1 MTTLEFN
8 RDIAVKK
15 IFSIMA
21 FFLLSFNL
29 FGQRKM
35 EVLDRGLFAVKVSN
49 GVYIN
54 WRLKGEEL
62 HAVAFNIYRDGTKLN
77 NELLVGATNY
87 TDQNGSISSS
97 YSIGTVVDEIELT
110 VSDEVTVWENQYIDI
125 PARQINGG
133 YSTYSINDGSVGDL
147 DGDGQYEIVVKRLAL
162 NMTRESTDYHY
173 LEAYELDG
181 TFLWAINIGPNIY
194 NDKEFNFLV
203 YDFDEDGKAEIAT
216 RTSEGTIDGLG
227 DTIPDIDGD
236 GITNYRYSITDK
248 NTGYGFRAEGP
259 DFISVF
265 DGETGKE
272 IARDTYIEREPIIQ
286 WGLPGHD
293 IGQLSHRSTK
303 CMWTVAYLDGKHPS
317 IVMSRGI
324 YERIKLEAWDFDGT
338 SLTKRWAF
346 DSDPDG
352 LPTEYHGQGNHNLSL
367 ADVDQDG
374 KDEVIYASMVVDDDG
389 NGLYSTGLGHGD
401 ALHVLDMDPER
412 SGLEIWA
419 CLEQDPAWGATYRNA
434 GTGEVMLHYIL
445 GRDMGRCAAGDIT
458 DEHKGVEMW
467 GGKDKVFWNTKGEV
481 IGESPANVNFMI
493 WWDGDIL
500 REFCDHEWLGTEIG
514 SGIGEIRKY
523 NGTSVGQL
531 LLKANGTYSNN
542 YTKGTPIIQADIM
555 GDWREEVVW
564 RSTDNSF
571 MRLFT
576 TTIATEHRIPTLMHD
591 PQYRIAVAWQNN
603 SYNQPPHVGFYL
615 AAEMD
620 EMVPYPISN
629 NKTIWNSGSTWD
641 LNTSLNWEDDDGN
654 SITFNNGDDVLFD
667 ITGENSNPI
676 EISGDLAP
684 RTLTFTSPSDYEI
697 GGNGALTSNMA
708 LYKAGTGRLS
718 LNNKNT
724 YTGVTKV
731 LYGELAINDTLENSH
746 ITVGMFG
753 KLFANGHLGN
763 GLVVNADAKLYIGD
777 SVNKAFKAS
786 MRGNLELNKNS
797 TTYFALSDDTSGN
810 SKVNS
815 QFILDGNLV
824 IGDDIILDLI
834 VLDDSLSW
842 GTYELIKFT
851 GSFTGNTETIIVKGI
866 RGVPFQLGCTD
877 SSLYLEILEP
887 RGNATIKWTGGL
899 NDDIWDL
906 TLTKNWSYG
915 GNQDWFLRH
924 DSLIFD
930 NTGTSNSS
938 ITLED
943 GDMEPASIEVNSAAN
958 YSFGGKGYITG
969 STGITKS
976 GTGNLTINTF
986 NDYTGPNIIN
996 GGAITVP
1003 SLGMEGKSGYLGA
1016 SDNSAPGIQLNGG
1029 AVKVTATNSNSD
1041 RDILIGPKGG
1051 ELYINVSAK
1060 LQFLGGLLGE
1070 GELVKSGYGQL
1081 NLYYGNDI
1089 DGIKLTG
1096 GDLYLATE
1104 DAITNGPGDGPVTL
1118 ESGTLSMVNSTG
1130 ISSVPWDIV
1139 VPEGASATL
1148 ELKETCQLTGS
1159 MTGSGNLSLYT
1170 PGTKAEL
1177 LGDWSAF
1184 EGNILASTDESGRLL
1199 LGNKAGYG
1207 KTSFRLGNNVIALYR
1222 HTSNDT
1228 VEIGSITGSLTSRL
1242 GAGGDGEANITWKIG
1257 GNDKSFSFYG
1267 SITELQVTETGAT
1280 TSIIKTG
1287 AGVMT
1292 LGNESFY
1299 TGPTVVEQG
1308 RLIVNNTTG
1317 SGTGTG
1323 KVTILKGS
1331 TLGGNGTING
1341 NVEVKDTATLSPG
1354 NGGIGII
1361 TINNNVAFSDGSYY
1375 LVDVDRGS
1383 LNADKIVS
1391 TGTINANGIL
1401 YLTIS
1406 GNGELQENDSIK
1418 VLEAD
1423 TIRGNFKSISPLAP
1437 SSNLKWDLS
1446 TINVDGYLRVKDKNN
1461 TGVSSTNNENSWF
1474 DIYPNPT
1481 TGILRINFHD
1491 KEKMVELKIRDITG
1505 KIIYIESIDIYV
1517 DYHHIVDISSA
1528 EKGIYFL
1535 QIDRDTGSSSVKLA
1549 VN

>member
-1 MTTLEFN
+1 MHVSILDHAIMSPGEASSTPDTL
-8 RDIAVKK
+8 K
-15 IFSIMA
+15 
-21 FFLLSFNL
+21 LSGNL
-29 FGQRKM
+29 FAGK
-35 EVLDRGLFAVKVSN
+35 GAV
-49 GVYIN
+49 
-54 WRLKGEEL
+54 
-62 HAVAFNIYRDGTKLN
+62 
-77 NELLVGATNY
+77 
-87 TDQNGSISSS
+87 
-97 YSIGTVVDEIELT
+97 
-110 VSDEVTVWENQYIDI
+110 
-125 PARQINGG
+125 
-133 YSTYSINDGSVGDL
+133 
-147 DGDGQYEIVVKRLAL
+147 
-162 NMTRESTDYHY
+162 
-173 LEAYELDG
+173 
-181 TFLWAINIGPNIY
+181 
-194 NDKEFNFLV
+194 FNF
-203 YDFDEDGKAEIAT
+203 D
-216 RTSEGTIDGLG
+216 
-227 DTIPDIDGD
+227 
-236 GITNYRYSITDK
+236 
-248 NTGYGFRAEGP
+248 
-259 DFISVF
+259 
-265 DGETGKE
+265 
-272 IARDTYIEREPIIQ
+272 
-286 WGLPGHD
+286 
-293 IGQLSHRSTK
+293 
-303 CMWTVAYLDGKHPS
+303 
-317 IVMSRGI
+317 
-324 YERIKLEAWDFDGT
+324 
-338 SLTKRWAF
+338 
-346 DSDPDG
+346 
-352 LPTEYHGQGNHNLSL
+352 
-367 ADVDQDG
+367 
-374 KDEVIYASMVVDDDG
+374 
-389 NGLYSTGLGHGD
+389 
-401 ALHVLDMDPER
+401 
-412 SGLEIWA
+412 
-419 CLEQDPAWGATYRNA
+419 
-434 GTGEVMLHYIL
+434 
-445 GRDMGRCAAGDIT
+445 
-458 DEHKGVEMW
+458 
-467 GGKDKVFWNTKGEV
+467 
-481 IGESPANVNFMI
+481 
-493 WWDGDIL
+493 
-500 REFCDHEWLGTEIG
+500 
-514 SGIGEIRKY
+514 
-523 NGTSVGQL
+523 
-531 LLKANGTYSNN
+531 
-542 YTKGTPIIQADIM
+542 
-555 GDWREEVVW
+555 
-564 RSTDNSF
+564 
-571 MRLFT
+571 
-576 TTIATEHRIPTLMHD
+576 
-591 PQYRIAVAWQNN
+591 
-603 SYNQPPHVGFYL
+603 
-615 AAEMD
+615 
-620 EMVPYPISN
+620 
-629 NKTIWNSGSTWD
+629 
-641 LNTSLNWEDDDGN
+641 
-654 SITFNNGDDVLFD
+654 
-667 ITGENSNPI
+667 
-676 EISGDLAP
+676 
-684 RTLTFTSPSDYEI
+684 
-697 GGNGALTSNMA
+697 
-708 LYKAGTGRLS
+708 
-718 LNNKNT
+718 
-724 YTGVTKV
+724 
-731 LYGELAINDTLENSH
+731 
-746 ITVGMFG
+746 
-753 KLFANGHLGN
+753 
-763 GLVVNADAKLYIGD
+763 
-777 SVNKAFKAS
+777 
-786 MRGNLELNKNS
+786 
-797 TTYFALSDDTSGN
+797 LSDDTSGIAKHN
-810 SKVNS
+810 DYIEV
-815 QFILDGNLV
+815 QGNITFENGITIQINTLN
-824 IGDDIILDLI
+824 
-834 VLDDSLSW
+834 DSLNY
-842 GTYELIKFT
+842 GTYRLFGFQGEFIGVFT
-851 GSFTGNTETIIVKGI
+851 NDPEIITIKGI
-866 RGVPFQLGCTD
+866 RGVPFNLSHND
-877 SSLYLEILEP
+877 SSLYIEILEP
-887 RGNATIKWTGGL
+887 REKKTILWSGGL
-899 NDDIWDL
+899 NNNSWDL
-906 TLTKNWSYG
+906 TLTKNWLNDSDP
-915 GNQDWFLRH
+915 DWFQRH
-924 DSLIFD
+924 DSLIF
-930 NTGTSNSS
+930 NSTGESNST

-943 GDMEPASIEVNSAAN
+943 GDLEPASIEVNSPAN
-958 YSFGGKGYITG
+958 YTFGGKGYITG

-1446 TINVDGYLRVKDKNN
+1446 TINVDGYLRIKDKNHISN
-1461 TGVSSTNNENSWF
+1461 AKENMGPHLF
-1474 DIYPNPT
+1474 DLYPNPS
-1481 TGILRINFHD
+1481 
-1491 KEKMVELKIRDITG
+1491 TG
-1505 KIIYIESIDIYV
+1505 KFTLFLATAGTNIQVLVKTLNGKTIFNRYFSNIDSSV
-1517 DYHHIVDISSA
+1517 IVDL
-1528 EKGIYFL
+1528 KGIDNGLYFISL
-1535 QIDRDTGSSSVKLA
+1535 VQDGDSETTTLLIQ
-1549 VN
+1549 N